1 MRYTLLVLLL
11 SLLFRSD
18 AIGQTRQDVERQ
30 TCDYYS
36 QWIGV
41 QAPEFP
47 YPLRDRRDDGPELQL
62 QDYRGKR
69 LLLVGLDTGDF
80 VDGPRDENG
89 LMHQLA
95 VLHNLRRQY
104 GTNVAIIAFTYGPAF
119 FMPGYNPPVEIKK
132 LTDFPIINNNKFRNA
147 PLPEP
152 FNLMLRWP
160 SLIAIDKQG
169 IIVGIYS
176 PPLVASNI
184 VDAFAI
190 DNWTGN
196 VRLPPRYAPSD
207 VVSDWSCR
215 NSWFVFKYVND
226 LSSGSTFQMG
236 YGRRERV
243 YLASEVPADT
253 VLGLKALEGRKL
265 KRDVKAGIVIKESDF
280 EESNGRTRREEAPTR
295 QP

>member
-1 MRYTLLVLLL
+1 MRFTVLVLL
-11 SLLFRSD
+11 SCFLFGAD
-18 AIGQTRQDVERQ
+18 TIGQTRQDVEKQ
-30 TCDYYS
+30 TRDYYS

-47 YPLRDRRDDGPELQL
+47 YPLRDRRDDGPELQI
-62 QDYRGKR
+62 QDFRGKR

-80 VDGPRDENG
+80 VDGPRDQKG
-89 LMHQLA
+89 LMNQLA
-95 VLHNLRRQY
+95 ALHNLRRQC
-104 GTNVAIIAFTYGPAF
+104 GTNVALIGFTYGPMF
-119 FMPGYNPPVEIKK
+119 FMPGYNPPVEIKN
-132 LTDFPIINNNKFRNA
+132 LTDFPLVNNNKFRDA
-147 PLPEP
+147 SLREP
-152 FNLMLRWP
+152 FSLMLRWP

-196 VRLPPRYAPSD
+196 VRLPPRYAPSE
-207 VVSDWSCR
+207 VVSNWSSR
-215 NSWFVFKYVND
+215 NGWLVFEYVKD
-226 LSSGSTFQMG
+226 LSSGSTFQRA

-253 VLGLKALEGRKL
+253 VLGTMALEGLKL
-265 KRDVKAGIVIKESDF
+265 KRDVKAGDGIKESDF
-280 EESNGRTRREEAPTR
+280 EESNGPVRR
-295 QP
+295 